1 MINPTRF
8 ERLIGARIN
17 FKIGWWYVGTGH
29 IFMQY
34 HDTDDELSSDEE

>member
-1 MINPTRF
+1 MINPTWF

-17 FKIGWWYVGTGH
+17 LKICRWYVGTGH
-29 IFMQY
+29 IIMEY